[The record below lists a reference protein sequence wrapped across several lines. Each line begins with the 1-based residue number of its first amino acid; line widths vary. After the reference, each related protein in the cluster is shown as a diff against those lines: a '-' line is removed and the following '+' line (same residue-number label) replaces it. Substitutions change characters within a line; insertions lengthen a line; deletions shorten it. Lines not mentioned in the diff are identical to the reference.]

1 MQKHHQSVQA
11 VPLRLLV
18 ASGVVW
24 RADAPSTRMVV
35 SDTRRVTVDTPDA
48 MAESIPTR
56 KPVRTEG
63 PASASSRRQAQAR
76 TAVRPATTTAR
87 NAAPV
92 TPARVPALSGFNLA
106 AMWMR
111 AAIAAVLLVVATAGT
126 AEAVRI
132 KDIGS
137 IEGVRDN
144 QLIGYGLVVGLD
156 RSGDQVIGGQFTVQA
171 MMSMLN
177 KMGINL
183 VIDPIQ
189 LLTRN
194 IASVMVTAKL
204 PPFSKPGMPID
215 ALVSSM
221 ANAKSL
227 QGGTLLLTPLKAP
240 NQQVYAVAQGPISIG
255 GFLGGSGGAGGSTVI
270 KNHQAAGIVPGGA
283 LIEKEAIVDLDTW
296 ETVTI
301 MLRQVDFTTSIRVA
315 DVINGMFGPGTA
327 VPSNG
332 GVVKVAVPVDYRGR
346 VTQYIAAIEG
356 LDVQVDLPAK
366 VVVNE
371 RTGTVVLGEN
381 VRISTC
387 AISHGNL
394 TIAVKNTLN
403 VSQPPA
409 PLIGSTGG
417 QTTVTPDVQT
427 EVKEQESRLM
437 VIEQTVTLG
446 EVVQALNA
454 VGVTPR
460 DLVAILSALRSAGAL
475 QASLEI
481 I

>member
-1 MQKHHQSVQA
+1 MSFTCSIVRP
-11 VPLRLLV
+11 PLVLCW
-18 ASGVVW
+18 VVL
-24 RADAPSTRMVV
+24 AVV
-35 SDTRRVTVDTPDA
+35 S
-48 MAESIPTR
+48 
-56 KPVRTEG
+56 
-63 PASASSRRQAQAR
+63 
-76 TAVRPATTTAR
+76 
-87 NAAPV
+87 
-92 TPARVPALSGFNLA
+92 
-106 AMWMR
+106 
-111 AAIAAVLLVVATAGT
+111 IAFGDT

-132 KDIGS
+132 KDIGTF
-137 IEGVRDN
+137 EGVREN

-156 RSGDQVIGGQFTVQA
+156 RTGDQVIGGQFTIQA

-204 PPFSKPGMPID
+204 PPFAKPGMTLD
-215 ALVSSM
+215 AVVSSM

-240 NQQVYAVAQGPISIG
+240 NQQVYAVAQGPVSIG
-255 GFLGGSGGAGGSTVI
+255 GFLGGVGGPGGSTVT
-270 KNHQAAGIVPGGA
+270 KNHQAAGVVPGGA
-283 LIEKEAIVDLDTW
+283 IVEKEVAVDIQNWDSVSIL
-296 ETVTI
+296 
-301 MLRQVDFTTSIRVA
+301 LRYGDFTTAIRTA
-315 DVINGMFGPGTA
+315 EAINAVFGPGI
-327 VPSNG
+327 
-332 GVVKVAVPVDYRGR
+332 AVPVDAARVKVALPAGFHGR
-346 VTQYIAAIEG
+346 VAEYLAQIEG
-356 LDVQVDLPAK
+356 LDVAVDAPAK

-371 RTGTVVLGEN
+371 RTGTVVLGEH

-394 TIAVKNTLN
+394 TISVKSTLN

-409 PLIGSTGG
+409 PVIGSTGG

-427 EVKEQESRLM
+427 EVKEQEARLM
-437 VIEQTVTLG
+437 VVDETVTLG
-446 EVVQALNA
+446 DVVRALNA

-460 DLVAILSALRSAGAL
+460 DLVAILSALKAAGAL
-475 QASLEI
+475 QANLEI